1 MVPNEPDSVFERG
14 SLSRQAIE
22 LVADKWAI
30 LILYALS
37 LGTLRHGEL
46 GRRIGGISQK
56 MLTKTLRNLERD
68 GLISRK
74 VYQVVPPKVE
84 YSLTAMGRDL
94 MGPLSRLCIWAEEH
108 IENVEAART
117 KHDARSRNV
126 GESNET

>member
-1 MVPNEPDSVFERG
+1 MVPKEPDSVFEKG

-30 LILYALS
+30 LILYALAQD
-37 LGTLRHGEL
+37 TLRHGQL

-74 VYQVVPPKVE
+74 VYRVVPPKVE
-84 YSLTAMGRDL
+84 YSLTPMAGDL

-108 IENVEAART
+108 IEKVKAARAE
-117 KHDARSRNV
+117 HDARS
-126 GESNET
+126 GEAGVKEG

>member
-37 LGTLRHGEL
+37 RETMRHGRL
-46 GRRIGGISQK
+46 QRLIGGISQK

-68 GLISRK
+68 GLVVRE
-74 VYQVVPPKVE
+74 VYRVIPPKVE
-84 YSLTAMGRDL
+84 YSLTPRGRDL
-94 MGPLSRLCIWAEEH
+94 MGPLSRLCVWAEEH
-108 IENVEAART
+108 IEDVKAARVA
-117 KHDARSRNV
+117 HDAHARDADW
-126 GESNET
+126 T

>member
-37 LGTLRHGEL
+37 QEKMRHGRL
-46 GRRIGGISQK
+46 QRLIGGISQK

-68 GLISRK
+68 GLVVRE
-74 VYQVVPPKVE
+74 VYRVVPPKVE
-84 YSLTAMGRDL
+84 YSLTPMGRDL
-94 MGPLSRLCIWAEEH
+94 MGPLSRLCVWAEEH
-108 IENVEAART
+108 IEGVKSARVA
-117 KHDARSRNV
+117 HDAHARDADR
-126 GESNET
+126 T